1 MLSDYSCYLLTAV
14 NFLELSKEILK
25 INVNF
30 TITGIS
36 KDLFESIKTFL
47 ISSLTKELD
56 LKLKTLVDITMIH
69 DNELMRLPKPR
80 YFAGTFNFTASVTCL
95 DEVIKKR
102 SLNFMDR
109 GRFVSNINAMIAK
122 DPKLKDKGIIVTNS
136 IDPYEF
142 VQQGILI
149 IFTSGIT

>member
-1 MLSDYSCYLLTAV
+1 MTAV

-36 KDLFESIKTFL
+36 KDLFESIKAFL

-69 DNELMRLPKPR
+69 DNELMRLFKPR

-95 DEVIKKR
+95 DEVVKKR
-102 SLNFMDR
+102 SLNFMER
-109 GRFVSNINAMIAK
+109 SRFASNMNAMIAK
-122 DPKLKDKGIIVTNS
+122 DSNLKNKGIIVTNS
-136 IDPYEF
+136 TDPFELI
-142 VQQGILI
+142 QQGILI
-149 IFTSGIT
+149 LFTACIT